1 MGKAEAVAKAE
12 AKAALANHTF
22 GAAADIWLAARKV
35 GHSAKT
41 YDRDERSV
49 RYLKEGYRGAEG
61 FGDLP
66 VDQVGAKHLSAIA
79 KKLNRP
85 TRRRVVAAAR
95 KIMAVARSEGWI
107 TISPFSDVDFNA
119 GTAKHREKKRP
130 AITDEAK
137 FGELLRKI
145 DGYTGKS
152 STDLTRYGLQLLA
165 LTFVRPGTVTKA
177 RWEHFDLGKAQWVI
191 PFKELKMEWLR
202 TEQGEP
208 VEDFTV
214 PLSRQAVA
222 LLRKLREISGAGNGY
237 LFPGPC
243 GGDTIDEQAMNDM
256 LHALGYKGVHCAHGF
271 RSSAST
277 ILNRQRTPEKRRMFD
292 PMLIELQLDHRDA
305 SVSARYNR
313 DDCMPE
319 RIDLMQF
326 WADKVDELRDSR
338 DAEVEEPRELAK
350 AA

>member
-95 KIMAVARSEGWI
+95 KIMAVARSEEWI
-107 TISPFSDVDFNA
+107 TTSPFSDVDFNA
-119 GTAKHREKKRP
+119 GTAKHTERKRP

-145 DGYTGKS
+145 DGYAGS
-152 STDLTRYGLQLLA
+152 PIWYGLQLLA
-165 LTFVRPGTVTKA
+165 LTFVRPGTVTKS
-177 RWEHFDLGKAQWVI
+177 RWKHFDLEKAQWVI
-191 PFKELKMEWLR
+191 PFEELKMEWLR
-202 TEQGEP
+202 TEQGEA

-222 LLRKLREISGAGNGY
+222 LLRKLHKISGASSGNGY
-237 LFPGPC
+237 LFPGPA
-243 GGDTIDEQAMNDM
+243 GGETMDEQAMNDV
-256 LHALGYKGVHCAHGF
+256 LHSLGYKGIHCAHGF

-292 PMLIELQLDHRDA
+292 PMLIELQLDHQDRSTRAIYD
-305 SVSARYNR
+305 R
-313 DDCMPE
+313 DDCLPE
-319 RIDLMQF
+319 RIDLLQF
-326 WADKVDELRDSR
+326 WADKIDELRDRKAVSL
-338 DAEVEEPRELAK
+338 VELAE